1 LNGVVPGSAAA
12 RAGLENGDVLIEPVP
27 LYEVQNEPEAML
39 TLEIRRAGKVLEI
52 EYQPRGEPMDGYQW
66 FHRASVAGDDCE
78 SAT

>member
-1 LNGVVPGSAAA
+1 
-12 RAGLENGDVLIEPVP
+12 
-27 LYEVQNEPEAML
+27 ML